1 MNIINEKKY
10 VFSIFMILFLTSS
23 FVVTNDILS
32 SAVTVFLWG
41 LTLVVLLLC
50 SPVFSFSTL
59 AAAFSLIA
67 FMWITTL
74 VRNENIRNGFLYT
87 FAFTTAFI
95 CRSAIGFKDFK
106 HCYIK
111 VMKFICCVS
120 LVGFVVYLLIPRLN
134 GFMVT
139 TNMAGN
145 SFSNLFIYVNSAKVT
160 RNMGM
165 FWEPGAFQTFI
176 SIALLF
182 ELLGENPN
190 NKNIIIFSACIIT
203 TFSTTGYLSLA
214 LAFLIGMLSGK
225 NSDKKSR
232 AVIIVCVAIAL
243 LAIYIYKDFFFS
255 TSKSSVFG
263 KIITFFDRDY
273 GNNQRITSAT
283 VRYNAVF
290 KAIEAFFKSPV
301 YGWGY
306 KGLNELLYDYTHGM
320 NTCTFANWFAV
331 YGALFGIIMTFGY
344 IKLSSLIAN
353 NKLQT
358 IMIIVFF
365 FIITMSENYVNN
377 ASVIILALYGYRGAE
392 TSSVNNLRSMN
403 YENS

>member
-120 LVGFVVYLLIPRLN
+120 LVGFVIYLLIPRLN

-182 ELLGENPN
+182 ELLSENPN

-283 VRYNAVF
+283 VRYNAIF

-331 YGALFGIIMTFGY
+331 YGTLFGIIMTFGY

>member
-1 MNIINEKKY
+1 MNITNEKKY
-10 VFSIFMILFLTSS
+10 LFSIFMILFLTSS
-23 FVVTNDILS
+23 FVVTNDILPS
-32 SAVTVFLWG
+32 SATILLWV
-41 LTLVVLLLC
+41 LTLVVLLFCHPL
-50 SPVFSFSTL
+50 FSVSTL
-59 AAAFSLIA
+59 VTAFFLVA
-67 FMWITTL
+67 FMWVTTL

-87 FAFTTAFI
+87 FAFATAFI
-95 CRSAIGFKDFK
+95 CRSAIDFKDFK

-111 VMKFICCVS
+111 IMKFLCCVS
-120 LVGFVVYLLIPRLN
+120 LVGFVVYLLVPRLN
-134 GFMVT
+134 GFMTT

-145 SFSNLFIYVNSAKVT
+145 SFSNLIIYVNSAKVT

-182 ELLGENPN
+182 ELLGEKPN
-190 NKNIIIFSACIIT
+190 TRNIIIFSSCIIT
-203 TFSTTGYLSLA
+203 TFSTTGYMSLA
-214 LAFLIGMLSGK
+214 LAFLIAMLNGK

-243 LAIYIYKDFFFS
+243 LAIYMNSDFFFS
-255 TSKSSVFG
+255 TSNSSVFG
-263 KIITFFDRDY
+263 KIITFFNRDY

-283 VRYNAVF
+283 VRYNAIF
-290 KAIEAFFKSPV
+290 KSIEAFFKSPV

-306 KGLNELLYDYTHGM
+306 KGLNELLYNYTLGM

-331 YGALFGIIMTFGY
+331 YGTLFGVIMTFGY
-344 IKLSSLIAN
+344 IKLSSRIAN
-353 NKLQT
+353 NKLQA

-377 ASVIILALYGYRGAE
+377 AAFIILALYGYKGA
-392 TSSVNNLRSMN
+392 TSSANNLRSMK

>member
-32 SAVTVFLWG
+32 STATILLWV
-41 LTLVVLLLC
+41 LTLVVLLFC
-50 SPVFSFSTL
+50 SPAFSFSTL
-59 AAAFSLIA
+59 AVTFCLIA
-67 FMWITTL
+67 FMWVTTL

-95 CRSAIGFKDFK
+95 CRSAISFEDFK

-111 VMKFICCVS
+111 VMKFLCCVS
-120 LVGFVVYLLIPRLN
+120 LVGFFLYLIIPRLN
-134 GFMVT
+134 GLMVT

-145 SFSNLFIYVNSAKVT
+145 SFSNLIIYVNSARVI

-176 SIALLF
+176 SMALLF
-182 ELLGENPN
+182 ELLDKNPST
-190 NKNIIIFSACIIT
+190 KNIIIFSACIIT

-214 LAFLIGMLSGK
+214 LAFLIGMLSRK

-232 AVIIVCVAIAL
+232 AVIVVCLTIAL

-255 TSKSSVFG
+255 TSESSVFG
-263 KIITFFDRDY
+263 KLVTFFDRDY
-273 GNNQRITSAT
+273 GNTQEITSAT
-283 VRYNAVF
+283 VRYNAIF
-290 KAIEAFFKSPV
+290 KAVEAFFKSPV

-306 KGLNELLYDYTHGM
+306 KGLSELLYDYTHGM
-320 NTCTFANWFAV
+320 NTCTVANWFAV
-331 YGALFGIIMTFGY
+331 YGMLFGVIMTIGY
-344 IKLSSLIAN
+344 IRLSSLIAN

-377 ASVIILALYGYRGAE
+377 AFVIILALYGYRGVE
-392 TSSVNNLRSMN
+392 TTSAKNVRSVK

>member
-145 SFSNLFIYVNSAKVT
+145 SFSNLFIYVNSTKVT

-255 TSKSSVFG
+255 TSESSVFG
-263 KIITFFDRDY
+263 KLVTFFDRDY
-273 GNNQRITSAT
+273 GNNQRITTAT
-283 VRYNAVF
+283 VRYNAIF

-306 KGLNELLYDYTHGM
+306 KGLNELLYYYTYGM

-331 YGALFGIIMTFGY
+331 YGTLFGIIMTFGY

-403 YENS
+403 YENG